1 MARGRKL
8 LLATLVLATGGG
20 SAFVFLKPDAGQNLA
35 GLFGSTPQ
43 TPASEEAATAPSSE
57 APPAASPPAKATVV
71 ETPPIKAEPAKK
83 IEPVAKPEPAKA
95 PPTAAADVHPLAS
108 AGLSPPPWAA
118 GSFPAKPVFG
128 SPPSEGKTTI
138 VVRVNPDAK
147 VEAKSDGKPD
157 VKTEPRPGEVAL
169 KGDLF
174 NRLNG
179 GPATARVEPPV
190 AGNATGYPGNR
201 IDATPVANGTT
212 PQGEPEILMHTVRD
226 GDTLRRLAERYLGDQ
241 NRYLEI
247 FDANRQ
253 LLKNPEV
260 LPIGSRLSIALR
272 PASSVPPR
280 DPIRAVEEATSTSLP
295 PVTAGI
301 DPPRGGL
308 KTLRPL
314 RPLVPLPPDAF
325 KRPQ

>member
-20 SAFVFLKPDAGQNLA
+20 SALVFLKPDAGQNLA
-35 GLFGSTPQ
+35 GLFGSPQ
-43 TPASEEAATAPSSE
+43 SPASDDTATAPSSDA
-57 APPAASPPAKATVV
+57 APPTATAPAKATVV

-83 IEPVAKPEPAKA
+83 IEPVAKPESAKA
-95 PPTAAADVHPLAS
+95 PSVPAADVHPLAS

-128 SPPSEGKTTI
+128 SPPPEGKTTI

-147 VEAKSDGKPD
+147 VEAKPEGKPLD
-157 VKTEPRPGEVAL
+157 KTEGPSEGAL

-179 GPATARVEPPV
+179 GPSTAHVDPPA
-190 AGNATGYPGNR
+190 AGNASRYPGSR
-201 IDATPVANGTT
+201 VDATPVASATT

-280 DPIRAVEEATSTSLP
+280 DPIRASEEATSLP

-314 RPLVPLPPDAF
+314 RPMVPLPPDAF

>member
-20 SAFVFLKPDAGQNLA
+20 SALVFLKPDAGKNLA
-35 GLFGSTPQ
+35 GLFGST
-43 TPASEEAATAPSSE
+43 TDAPASEDAATAPLSE
-57 APPAASPPAKATVV
+57 AAPVANPPAKAVGM
-71 ETPPIKAEPAKK
+71 ESPPIKAEPAKR
-83 IEPVAKPEPAKA
+83 IEPATKLESAKTPSASEAT
-95 PPTAAADVHPLAS
+95 PPAS

-128 SPPSEGKTTI
+128 SPPTEGKTTI

-147 VEAKSDGKPD
+147 ADAKPE
-157 VKTEPRPGEVAL
+157 VKAETQPVGGAPQ
-169 KGDLF
+169 GDLF

-179 GPATARVEPPV
+179 GTSTARVEPPV
-190 AGNATGYPGNR
+190 TGNASGYPGSR
-201 IDATPVANGTT
+201 VDAIPVANATN

-253 LLKNPEV
+253 LLRNPEV
-260 LPIGSRLSIALR
+260 LPIGARLGIALR

-280 DPIRAVEEATSTSLP
+280 DPIRASEEATSSTP
-295 PVTAGI
+295 ITAGI

-308 KTLRPL
+308 KSLRPL

-325 KRPQ
+325 NRPQ